1 MQKEEGTP
9 MIDTVKTTI
18 RDKALVRWLVL
29 LLISGL
35 MFSTYW
41 FYDMFSGLKE
51 LMEFDLGLSSE
62 EFGRVLGSTAL
73 ANIFGM
79 IIIGGI
85 FLDRFGIR
93 LSGLVFGGLATLG
106 GIITAGATA
115 GWFGDEKSS
124 LLLWLIIGRLLFG
137 SGLEIVC
144 VIVTR
149 TVVKWFKGYELAL
162 AMAISVA
169 FGRLGTALAIAV
181 SLDIAGATVSPAV
194 TFGASLIALSMLMF
208 LVYLIF
214 DIKIDKQT
222 KGLADAEAAAD
233 DEQFRFSDLVKLA
246 TDKSFIYI
254 SLLCVAF
261 YAAVFPFLQYA
272 PDLLVNKFGF
282 TFALPEGAAVE
293 LFGSAA
299 LGNAMI
305 YVVIF
310 IFALAVTLVPTN
322 LKKREHQIVS
332 VAAIVGVFA
341 VGVFLFRETLG
352 IWLVNGPK
360 TASLIPLATIVF
372 TPIFGTLVDRKGKA
386 ASLMIVGSLLLIV
399 AHVSLSVLDI
409 RAFAYL
415 GLVCLG
421 IAFSLVP
428 AAMWPSVAKIVAEN
442 KLGTAY
448 ATMFTVQNWGLG
460 AFFWGIGQVLDLVNP
475 KVVEA
480 IRVTRQELLAAG
492 LTDSEV
498 TERIREMR
506 ALGELAPY
514 DYTIPILVLVGCG
527 VISIFLAYQL
537 KRADHEQGYGLER
550 PSNA

>member
-1 MQKEEGTP
+1 MTET
-9 MIDTVKTTI
+9 ITTTL
-18 RDKALVRWLVL
+18 RDKAYMRWLVL

-93 LSGLVFGGLATLG
+93 LSGLVFGGLATVG
-106 GIITAGATA
+106 GIITAGAA
-115 GWFGDEKSS
+115 SGWFGDEKSS
-124 LLLWLIIGRLLFG
+124 MLLWLIIGRLLFG

-181 SLDIAGATVSPAV
+181 SLDIAGATVSPAI
-194 TFGASLIALSMLMF
+194 TFAASLIALSLMMF

-214 DIKIDKQT
+214 DIRLDSQT
-222 KGLADAEAAAD
+222 KGSGEAKAAAD
-233 DEQFRFSDLVKLA
+233 DEKFRFSDLVKLA
-246 TDKSFIYI
+246 TDRSFIFI
-254 SLLCVAF
+254 TLLCVAF

-282 TFALPEGAAVE
+282 SFALPEGAAVE
-293 LFGSAA
+293 VFGSPA
-299 LGNAMI
+299 LGNALI

-310 IFALAVTLVPTN
+310 VFALAVTLVPTN
-322 LKKREHQIVS
+322 LTKRAHQVTAL
-332 VAAIVGVFA
+332 AAIVGGFA

-386 ASLMIVGSLLLIV
+386 ASLMILGSLLLIV
-399 AHVSLSVLDI
+399 AHVSLSLLDV

-421 IAFSLVP
+421 VAFSLVP

-448 ATMFTVQNWGLG
+448 ASMFTIQNWGLG
-460 AFFWGIGQVLDLVNP
+460 AFFWGIGQVLDLTNP
-475 KVVEA
+475 KVVAA
-480 IRVTRQELLAAG
+480 IQTAREQLVATG
-492 LTDSEV
+492 LTDTEV
-498 TERIREMR
+498 TDRIREMR

-514 DYTIPILVLVGCG
+514 DYTVPILILVGCG
-527 VISIFLAYQL
+527 VISIFLAFQL
-537 KRADHEQGYGLER
+537 KRADQQQGYGLER
-550 PSNA
+550 PSNS